1 LPFPVRVA
9 GFMTKS
15 LRPARSFFS
24 GGLANRPAH
33 RHELLHYDRRKSRNA
48 ARQGT
53 MAATII
59 NIDAYGDALIVL
71 ATAGIV
77 VPIVER
83 WRVSPVLSYLAA
95 GAILGPY
102 GLGSLQTAAPFLYWV
117 SITDAARVAGIAE
130 LGVVFLM
137 FLIGLE
143 LSFQRLL
150 TMRRLVFGLGGLQVA
165 FTAAVI
171 AGIAALFGNGGAASL
186 IIGLSLA
193 LSSTAIVLEVL
204 SRQGRLMTSTG
215 RASFAILLAQD
226 LAVVPLLL
234 LVSILGGRWA
244 GSPLAGLALALGHA
258 ALAVGLIVITGRLLL
273 RPLFRLVASS
283 GTTELFVAA
292 TLFVVIA
299 TGVIAGVAGLSM
311 TLGAF
316 IAGLLLAET
325 EFRKAIEA
333 AIDPFK
339 GLLLGV
345 FFFTVGMGID
355 IRELGRD
362 PFWLLASVVG
372 LTAVKA
378 GCITALA
385 RLFRVPLPAAI
396 ETGLLLGPGGEFA
409 FVAIGVATTLGI
421 IGTPAASFML
431 AVTSLTMA
439 MIPLLALA
447 ASRITY
453 RLERHRTVEPAL
465 TVAPP
470 TGVSAHA
477 IVIGH
482 GRVGQIVCAM
492 LERHQFPFIAS
503 DSDPAAVTHYRRR
516 GRQVYYGDATN
527 LAFLKGCGLMRAAAV
542 IVTIH
547 TQAAIDEIVQAVRSL
562 RPDVL
567 IVSRARDAAHARHLY
582 AVGVTDAVPET
593 IEASLQLSEAALVGL
608 GLPAGPVIASIHE
621 KRDEFRHELQEA
633 AGRAGLTETRSIRAK
648 TARGL

>member
-1 LPFPVRVA
+1 
-9 GFMTKS
+9 
-15 LRPARSFFS
+15 
-24 GGLANRPAH
+24 
-33 RHELLHYDRRKSRNA
+33 
-48 ARQGT
+48 
-53 MAATII
+53 MAATTI

-77 VPIVER
+77 VPIVAR
-83 WRVSPVLSYLAA
+83 WRVSPVLGYLAA
-95 GAILGPY
+95 GALLGPY

-117 SITDAARVAGIAE
+117 TITDAQRVAGIAE

-150 TMRRLVFGLGGLQVA
+150 TMRRLVFGLGMLQVVV
-165 FTAAVI
+165 TAAVI
-171 AGIAALFGNGGAASL
+171 AGIAALFGNGGAPSL
-186 IIGLSLA
+186 IVGLSLA

-204 SRQGRLMTSTG
+204 SRQGRLTTSTG
-215 RASFAILLAQD
+215 RTSFAILLAQD

-234 LVSILGGRWA
+234 LVSILGGRSG
-244 GSPLAGLALALGHA
+244 GSALAGLALALGHA
-258 ALAVGLIVITGRLLL
+258 ALAVGLIGITGQLLL

-283 GTTELFVAA
+283 GATELFVAA

-311 TLGAF
+311 ALGAF

-333 AIDPFK
+333 TIDPFK
-339 GLLLGV
+339 ALLLGL

-372 LTAVKA
+372 LIAIKA
-378 GCITALA
+378 GCVTGLA

-396 ETGLLLGPGGEFA
+396 ETGLLMGPGGEFA
-409 FVAIGVATTLGI
+409 FVALGLATLLGI
-421 IGTPAASFML
+421 IGTPAANFML

-439 MIPLLALA
+439 MIPLLAMA
-447 ASRITY
+447 AHRITS
-453 RLERHRTVEPAL
+453 RLERRRATDPEL
-465 TVAPP
+465 TVPP
-470 TGVSAHA
+470 PAGLSAHA

-492 LERHQFPFIAS
+492 LEHHHFPFIAS
-503 DSDPAAVTHYRRR
+503 DSDPAAVAHYRRR
-516 GRQVYYGDATN
+516 GRQVYYGDATH
-527 LAFLKGCGLMRAAAV
+527 LTFLQSCGLMQAAAV

-547 TQAAIDEIVQAVRSL
+547 TQAAIDEIVQVVRSL
-562 RPDVL
+562 RPDLL

-608 GLPAGPVIASIHE
+608 GLPTGPVIASIHE
-621 KRDEFRHELQEA
+621 KRDEFRSELQEA
-633 AGRAGLTETRSIRAK
+633 AGRAGLAQTRSIRAK
-648 TARGL
+648 TMRGASS